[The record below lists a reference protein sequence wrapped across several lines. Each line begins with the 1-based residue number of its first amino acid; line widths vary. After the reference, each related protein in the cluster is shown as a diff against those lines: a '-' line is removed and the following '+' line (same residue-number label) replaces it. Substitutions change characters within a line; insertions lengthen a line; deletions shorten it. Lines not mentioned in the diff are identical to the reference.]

1 MSEEENLR
9 EILETNFQL
18 SILFTRQ
25 VGERL
30 GGRIDGVG
38 RRMDDVG
45 RRMDDVGRRMDD
57 VGRQMDGLGQQIDK
71 MAEDMRSVAD
81 EIRGDFEGLATRQTA
96 TLDVLRKMGDSSV
109 DMRKEIEDLKRRVS
123 DLEDH
128 DLAS

>member
-9 EILETNFQL
+9 EILETNFRL

-38 RRMDDVG
+38 RHMDDVG
-45 RRMDDVGRRMDD
+45 RHMDDLGH
-57 VGRQMDGLGQQIDK
+57 QMDGLSRQIGK

-81 EIRGDFEGLATRQTA
+81 ETRGDFEGLATRQTA
-96 TLDVLRKMGDSSV
+96 TLDILRRMGDSSV
-109 DMRKEIEDLKRRVS
+109 DLRKELEDLKRRVS
-123 DLEDH
+123 DLENQDR
-128 DLAS
+128 AS